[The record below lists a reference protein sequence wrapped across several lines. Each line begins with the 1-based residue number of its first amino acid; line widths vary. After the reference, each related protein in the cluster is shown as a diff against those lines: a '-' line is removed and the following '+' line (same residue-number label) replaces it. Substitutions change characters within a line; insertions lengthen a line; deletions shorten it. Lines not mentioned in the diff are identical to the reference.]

1 MAENL
6 TSQQVISFRPQVQ
19 YVISRLQKDD
29 VFLILPKSDLGPM
42 NPRDLPRE
50 IYADDGIV
58 FSNPAQKRKGRPARR
73 EKGKKARL
81 ALDELNQLLSNS
93 EGSASSTDLDMLTG
107 YQSTK
112 NTLLETISAET
123 LQKVNHA
130 VLARLKEIQE
140 NMEGGSD
147 SGSIQRVEQRV
158 AGDARG
164 IFGLL
169 E

>member
-19 YVISRLQKDD
+19 YVLSRLQKDG

-58 FSNPAQKRKGRPARR
+58 FNDPNQKKKGRPAKR
-73 EKGKKARL
+73 ERGKKARL
-81 ALDELNQLLSNS
+81 ALDELNQLVSNS
-93 EGSASSTDLDMLTG
+93 EGSAGSTDLDILTG

-112 NTLLETISAET
+112 NTL
-123 LQKVNHA
+123 
-130 VLARLKEIQE
+130 
-140 NMEGGSD
+140 
-147 SGSIQRVEQRV
+147 
-158 AGDARG
+158 
-164 IFGLL
+164 
-169 E
+169 

>member
-19 YVISRLQKDD
+19 YVLSRLQKDG

-58 FSNPAQKRKGRPARR
+58 FNDPNQKKKGRPAKR
-73 EKGKKARL
+73 ERGKKARL
-81 ALDELNQLLSNS
+81 ALDELNQLVSNS
-93 EGSASSTDLDMLTG
+93 EGSAGSTDLDILTG

-112 NTLLETISAET
+112 NTLLESAISAE
-123 LQKVNHA
+123 A
-130 VLARLKEIQE
+130 
-140 NMEGGSD
+140 
-147 SGSIQRVEQRV
+147 GSIQRVEQRV
-158 AGDARG
+158 AEDARG

>member
-1 MAENL
+1 
-6 TSQQVISFRPQVQ
+6 
-19 YVISRLQKDD
+19 
-29 VFLILPKSDLGPM
+29 M

-58 FSNPAQKRKGRPARR
+58 FSDPTQKRKGRPPRR
-73 EKGKKARL
+73 EKGKRARL

-93 EGSASSTDLDMLTG
+93 EGLAGSTDLDILPG

-112 NTLLETISAET
+112 NTLLGTISAEA

-140 NMEGGSD
+140 NMGGDSD
-147 SGSIQRVEQRV
+147 TGSIQRVEQRV
-158 AGDARG
+158 AEDARG